1 MTVTDQ
7 IKMIHNKIKANQAQ
21 YDLDRLTA
29 KISAYSSGDLRKYEY
44 LTGEDLGYKPS
55 VFEQAKFD
63 YSPLG
68 NIFTKGLDKDDQ
80 KEGLF
85 KRLENIQDKNEEL
98 LNAFSAANKVSKA
111 AKNESDF
118 NYDFKYTFHTFYR
131 GFKNLRV

>member
-1 MTVTDQ
+1 MTLTDQ
-7 IKMIHNKIKANQAQ
+7 FKIIDNKIKASQAK
-21 YDLDRLTA
+21 YDLYRLAA
-29 KISAYSSGDLRKYEY
+29 KISTYSSGDLRKYEY

-98 LNAFSAANKVSKA
+98 LNSFSAANKVSKA